1 MRREALKVMHLIL
14 SNVQQEKLDP
24 FFDIMSTYLRS
35 AMTHIDNRIQED
47 SLLFLDVLLLCTP
60 EKVAKDFYKII
71 PNFLDMISKLRVD
84 SKPGRALTV
93 NLNSQITSVKW
104 RVKVLQRLQDFLHK
118 FVDHNNI
125 RKTDQ
130 IVAKNTQFFDNTK
143 MNNYALFNQSYTSIC
158 CVPCFSSRNLHDAV
172 MLDEVEKFKEYI
184 DTLMP
189 LLFETWLEVCPNVNS
204 EMNIEMVVSED
215 AAILLKHTLEVVFLI
230 WELVQHLNKK
240 NPNSDIQ
247 KIFCIKYTQPFNQHF
262 VHHFPFVTNV
272 RSRQVTTGNSPFED
286 SITDPKLVAQNLEI
300 CHLFIMFNPHVNI
313 KSQNREIS
321 SILNYI
327 EKTFNQNTQDDI
339 NDVVIKILHTIF
351 SKEVT
356 SWTKTLSVMDALF
369 RKIIWAYFNEDMSN
383 QFKQKIFALL
393 CKIALNDKLGHF
405 HNSKAY
411 EKWLNNLPDILLQD
425 TVTTQTID
433 ILHKFATRSNNTFN
447 AVVKPKL
454 TSIIENLPILSVS
467 DAIIGSSGHH
477 KLFSLLY
484 WIKNWDSLSLNL
496 LEKQLLDN
504 VYKSD
509 HGKYIF
515 DTLRLKSGAI
525 L

>member
-14 SNVQQEKLDP
+14 SNVPLEKLDP
-24 FFDIMSTYLRS
+24 FFDVMSTYLRS

-47 SLLFLDVLLLCTP
+47 SLLFLDILLCTP

-84 SKPGRALTV
+84 SKPGRVLSV

-104 RVKVLQRLQDFLHK
+104 RVKVLHRLQDFLHK
-118 FVDHNNI
+118 FVDYNNI
-125 RKTDQ
+125 HKTDEA
-130 IVAKNTQFFDNTK
+130 VAKNTHIFDITK
-143 MNNYALFNQSYTSIC
+143 MNNYSLFNPSYTSVC
-158 CVPCFSSRNLHDAV
+158 YVSCFSSRNLHDAV
-172 MLDEVEKFKEYI
+172 LLDEVEKYKEYI
-184 DTLMP
+184 ETLMP
-189 LLFETWLEVCPNVNS
+189 LLFETWVEVCPNVNS
-204 EMNIEMVVSED
+204 EMNIETVVSED
-215 AAILLKHTLEVVFLI
+215 AAILLKHTLEVVSLL
-230 WELVQHLNKK
+230 WQLVQHFNKE

-247 KIFCIKYTQPFNQHF
+247 KIFCIKYRQLFNQHF
-262 VHHFPFVTNV
+262 VHTFPFVTNIKT
-272 RSRQVTTGNSPFED
+272 RQAATGTSPFED

-321 SILNYI
+321 SVLNYI
-327 EKTFNQNTQDDI
+327 EKTFNQNTQDSI
-339 NDVVIKILHTIF
+339 NEVVVKILHTIF
-351 SKEVT
+351 TKEVT
-356 SWTKTLSVMDALF
+356 SWTKTLSVMDTLF
-369 RKIIWAYFNEDMSN
+369 RKIIWAYFNKGMSN

-405 HNSKAY
+405 HKSEAY
-411 EKWLNNLPDILLQD
+411 EKWLNNLPDILLQE
-425 TVTTQTID
+425 TITSQTID
-433 ILHKFATRSNNTFN
+433 IIHKFATRNNRTFN
-447 AVVKPKL
+447 TVVKPKL
-454 TSIIENLPILSVS
+454 KNIIENLPKLSVS
-467 DAIIGSSGHH
+467 DAIDDSSSYH
-477 KLFSLLY
+477 KLFSVLY
-484 WIKNWDSLSLNL
+484 WVKNWDGESLNL

-509 HGKYIF
+509 HGKFIF